1 MSLEFFANDRYSILI
16 ILKENQIKIKD
27 DEYVSLS
34 QQEIADL
41 AKFSKQKANKIIN
54 ELIDQGYVEI
64 FNNMRGKYRV
74 TSKGKNA
81 INIINKS
88 TLQEE

>member
-41 AKFSKQKANKIIN
+41 AKFSKRKTNLIIN
-54 ELIDQGYVEI
+54 DLISRGYI
-64 FNNMRGKYRV
+64 SNFNNMRGKYKI
-74 TSKGKNA
+74 TEEGNQ
-81 INIINKS
+81 IINTFHNK
-88 TLQEE
+88 